1 MAMTAFELVGLL
13 TLNTTEFDK
22 GLSSA
27 KTSANNFGSKL
38 VSGLGKV
45 AAVGTAVL
53 GAATAGA
60 TAFAKSAVSA
70 GSVFDT
76 AMGGVAATMGE
87 TMEEM
92 EQNVG
97 EVDTA
102 YGHFAGTLRDFAIFM
117 GQNTTFSATQAARA
131 LNYMALAGY
140 DAQESMSMLPSVLS
154 MAAAGSMD
162 LALASDMITD
172 TQSALGLSF
181 ERTSQMVDEF
191 AKAAAT
197 GNTSVQQLGEAFLR
211 VGGLAKNLNEG
222 IVTLSDGTLAEVDG
236 VQELEIAFTAM
247 ANAGVKGVEAGTH
260 MRNMLLKLS
269 SPTKDGA
276 KSLAAMGVSVFDATG
291 KMKPLSEIFSGLS
304 DAMGKMTQAEKL
316 NVISELFNARDMAS
330 AEALLAAINNDWD
343 AIGESILQA
352 DGSASQ
358 MSKTKLNNLAGDIT
372 LFRSALEA
380 AYITLNDKLSPA
392 LRDFV
397 QFGTKSVQDLTVAY
411 QEGGLD
417 GLMEGLGDSLSEGI
431 SIIFT
436 KMPDFIDAGG
446 KLLGA
451 LGQGMVDNSD
461 ILIKS
466 GFKIVKTLRKS
477 FLKAIPG
484 MIDVRLTL
492 VESVFDAIGNADGEF
507 GSEIQDFLKKIGE
520 VLTKHGPMLWS
531 SVKGLVGRLITKA
544 ANALPGLMKSV
555 TDSLKTWAKDQP
567 WVQSI
572 VDAIEKIPEK
582 FEEFK
587 GKVKEVFDKIKGYAD
602 EVDIEGFKNK
612 WDEAIAKVKEVW
624 DSLSE
629 KAGEVWDK
637 IKGYVEGIDIEALK
651 QAWEDATAKINDSW
665 THLQEVLQPVFD
677 WLAETWDKLKA
688 KFSEWLSQ
696 FDEYVTSGDAAKD
709 TTDTLKSAIDFL
721 GDAISGVIDFLANII
736 TKLTEFVDWL
746 NSGSME
752 ADALKG
758 AIMGIIAAFGLYE
771 AGMLAVKVATA
782 AWTAAQWLLNAALSA
797 NPIAIVIAA
806 IAALVGAIIYL
817 WNNNEEFRTAILAMW
832 ANIQET
838 TANVV
843 AAFKKFFTEDI
854 PSFFNKMWEKA
865 KEIGNNLKEFFTE
878 TIPGYIQTA
887 VDFLAG
893 LPGKALSWG
902 KDLIDNFVSGIKGKI
917 SAVTD
922 AVKEVAGKVADFL
935 GFSEPDKGP
944 LSNFHTFAPDM
955 MELFMKGVR
964 DNENELQATV
974 GHAFDFENLINSPT
988 TSSENGDVAS
998 KRAARGGNNYTI
1010 NVNQPVSTPADM
1022 LREIRTEAQYGLMIG
1037 EELA

>member
-27 KTSANNFGSKL
+27 KTNANNFGSKL
-38 VSGLGKV
+38 ASGLGKV
-45 AAVGTAVL
+45 AAIGTAVL

-76 AMGGVAATMGE
+76 AMGGVAATMGS
-87 TMEEM
+87 TMEDM

-117 GQNTTFSATQAARA
+117 GQNTTFSATQAAGA

-181 ERTSQMVDEF
+181 ERTSLMVDEF

-222 IVTLSDGTLAEVDG
+222 FVTLSDGTLAEVDG

-247 ANAGVKGVEAGTH
+247 ANAGVKGAEAGTH

-269 SPTKDGA
+269 SPTKDGTKA
-276 KSLAAMGVSVFDATG
+276 LAAMGVSVFDATG

-343 AIGESILQA
+343 AIGESILKA
-352 DGSASQ
+352 RNEEEGYSAATE

-392 LRDFV
+392 LREFV

-436 KMPDFIDAGG
+436 KMPDFLDAGG

-451 LGQGMVDNSD
+451 LGKGLADNSD
-461 ILIKS
+461 VLIKS
-466 GFKIVKTLRKS
+466 GFKIVKTLRQS

-484 MIDVRLTL
+484 MIDVGLTL
-492 VESVFDAIGNADGEF
+492 VENVFDAIGNADGEF
-507 GSEIQDFLKKIGE
+507 GSEIQDFLKKMGE
-520 VLTKHGPMLWS
+520 VLTKHGPQLWS

-544 ANALPGLMKSV
+544 ANALPDLMKSV
-555 TDSLKTWAKDQP
+555 TDALKKWAEDHP
-567 WVQSI
+567 WAQSI

-582 FEEFK
+582 FKKFK
-587 GKVKEVFDKIKGYAD
+587 DKAKEVFEKVKDYAD
-602 EVDIEGFKNK
+602 KVDVEGFKQK
-612 WDEAIAKVKEVW
+612 WDDAIAKVKEVW

-637 IKGYVEGIDIEALK
+637 VKGYVEGIDIEALK
-651 QAWEDATAKINDSW
+651 QAWEDATTKISDAW
-665 THLQEVLQPVFD
+665 THLQETLQPVFD

-688 KFSEWLSQ
+688 KFSEWIDK
-696 FDEYVTSGDAAKD
+696 FNEYVTSGDASKD
-709 TTDTLKSAIDFL
+709 TTDALTTAIDLLGTAISSAIDFIA
-721 GDAISGVIDFLANII
+721 DII

-746 NSGSME
+746 NSGSVE

-758 AIMGIIAAFGLYE
+758 AILGIAAAFGLYE
-771 AGMLAVKVATA
+771 AGLLAVKVATA
-782 AWTAAQWLLNAALSA
+782 AWTAVQWLLNAALEA
-797 NPIAIVIAA
+797 NPIVLIITL

-817 WNNNEEFRTAILAMW
+817 WNNNEEFRNFILDMW
-832 ANIQET
+832 QKIWD
-838 TANVV
+838 
-843 AAFKKFFTEDI
+843 KL
-854 PSFFNKMWEKA
+854 
-865 KEIGNNLKEFFTE
+865 KEIGNNLKTFFTE

-902 KDLIDNFVSGIKGKI
+902 KDLIDNFVSGIKEKI

-935 GFSEPDKGP
+935 GFSEPDEGP

-955 MELFMKGVR
+955 MDLFMKGIR
-964 DNENELQATV
+964 DNEDELQAVV
-974 GHAFDFENLINSPT
+974 GHAFDFESLIGSPT
-988 TSSENGDVAS
+988 TSGVNGDVAN
-998 KRAARGGNNYTI
+998 KGAARGGNNYTI